1 MEVAV
6 QVPLVRREFGRAYG
20 TDIFE
25 ARQKPPIFKV
35 RFVTAFWR
43 EPVAT
48 AAGII
53 ADAQRQH
60 KQQKKRP
67 NQLIE

>member
-1 MEVAV
+1 MEAAV

-25 ARQKPPIFKV
+25 DWRTLPSFKV
-35 RFVTAFWR
+35 RFETAFWL
-43 EPVAT
+43 EPFAT

-53 ADAQRQH
+53 ADGQRQP
-60 KQQKKRP
+60 QKKRP